1 MPSPLFHDADNW
13 IDAHR
18 AEMTELLAALIA
30 ARTENPPG
38 DERLAAK
45 PLAEFFDRHGIPHE
59 RLEAAPGRTNIVGR
73 VGAGAPALL
82 LPGHLDVVPAG
93 EGWDTPPYQAV
104 LRAGRVYGR
113 GAKDN
118 KGPTAA
124 CALAAAC
131 ARRCLRLKGQLIVAG
146 VADEERG
153 SHLGLDYL
161 LREGK
166 LRADYAIVPDTAGN
180 LKQIYIAEKG
190 LVFVEIVSHGR
201 QAHGSRPELGCNAIW
216 NLIHLLGKVRAA
228 KASHR
233 AHPLLTP
240 PTHNLGIISGGSAPN
255 LVPARASAVMDFR
268 ILPGHTPEETLAW
281 LRGLARET
289 ERELPGAR
297 FDLNPQSLQAPTEV
311 PEEHP
316 LVQVIRRAAF
326 EVTGHRPTLH
336 GCAGSTVAKQ
346 LLAHGIIAVGY
357 NAGDEGADHMANES
371 IDVEELLT
379 FARILLRIAVDLLGH
394 D

>member
-1 MPSPLFHDADNW
+1 MPPPFHDADRW

-18 AEMTELLAALIA
+18 REMTDLLAALIA

-38 DERLAAK
+38 NERLAARV
-45 PLAEFFDRHGIPHE
+45 LTDFFDRHGIPYE
-59 RLEAAPGRTNIVGR
+59 SFEAAPGRTNVIGR
-73 VGAGAPALL
+73 VGTGKPALL

-93 EGWDTPPYQAV
+93 EGWDTPPFEAV
-104 LRAGRVYGR
+104 MRNGRVYGR

-131 ARRCLRLKGQLIVAG
+131 ARHCLRLKGQLLIAG
-146 VADEERG
+146 VADEELG
-153 SHLGLDYL
+153 SKLGLDYL
-161 LREGK
+161 LDAGK
-166 LRADYAIVPDTAGN
+166 VHADYAIVPDTAGN

-190 LVFVEIVSHGR
+190 LVFVEIISHGR
-201 QAHGSRPELGCNAIW
+201 QAHGSRPDLGCNAIW
-216 NLIHLLGKVRAA
+216 NLIHLLGKVRAGGLP
-228 KASHR
+228 HR
-233 AHPLLTP
+233 GHPLLSPATQ
-240 PTHNLGIISGGSAPN
+240 NLGIISGGSAPN
-255 LVPARASAVMDFR
+255 LVPARATAVMDFR
-268 ILPGHTPEETLAW
+268 ILPGHTPEDLLAW
-281 LRGLARET
+281 LHGLLRQT

-297 FDLNPQSLQAPTEV
+297 FELKPQSLQAPIEV

-357 NAGDEGADHMANES
+357 NAGDEGADHLANES

-379 FARILLRIAVDLLGH
+379 FARVLLRIAVELLGH

>member
-1 MPSPLFHDADNW
+1 MPAPFHDADRW

-18 AEMTELLAALIA
+18 REMTDLLAALIA

-38 DERLAAK
+38 NEHLAARV
-45 PLAEFFDRHGIPHE
+45 LTEFFDRHGIPHE
-59 RLEAAPGRTNIVGR
+59 SFEAAPGRTNVIGR
-73 VGAGAPALL
+73 VGTGKPALL

-93 EGWDTPPYQAV
+93 EGWDTPPFEA
-104 LRAGRVYGR
+104 LMRGGRVYGR

-131 ARRCLRLKGQLIVAG
+131 ARHCLRLKGQLLVAG
-146 VADEERG
+146 VADEELG
-153 SHLGLDYL
+153 SKLGLDYL
-161 LREGK
+161 LDAGK
-166 LRADYAIVPDTAGN
+166 VHADYAIVPDTSGN

-190 LVFVEIVSHGR
+190 LVFVELISHGR
-201 QAHGSRPELGCNAIW
+201 QAHGSRPDLGCNAIW
-216 NLIHLLGKVRAA
+216 NLIHLLGKVRAGGLP
-228 KASHR
+228 HR
-233 AHPLLTP
+233 GHPLLSPATQ
-240 PTHNLGIISGGSAPN
+240 NLGIISGGSAPN
-255 LVPARASAVMDFR
+255 LVPARATAVMDFR
-268 ILPGHTPEETLAW
+268 ILPGHTPEDLLAW
-281 LRGLARET
+281 LHGLLRQT

-297 FDLNPQSLQAPTEV
+297 FELKPQSLQAPIEV

-316 LVQVIRRAAF
+316 LIQTIRRAAF

-357 NAGDEGADHMANES
+357 NAGDEGADHLANES
-371 IDVEELLT
+371 IDIEELFT
-379 FARILLRIAVDLLGH
+379 FTRVLLRIAVELLGH